1 MGIEPGMT
9 IRCQEVVELITDYL
23 EGQLDGPTRTELEAH
38 LPLCEGCGEYLRQM
52 RATIQAL
59 GHVPLDSL
67 SETAQADLLAAFRDF
82 PVRP

>member
-1 MGIEPGMT
+1 MSVEPGMT

-38 LPLCEGCGEYLRQM
+38 LPLCEGCDEYLRQM

-59 GHVPLDSL
+59 GHVPLERL
-67 SETAQADLLAAFRDF
+67 SETAQADLLAAFRAF

>member
-1 MGIEPGMT
+1 MSVEPGMT

-23 EGQLDGPTRTELEAH
+23 EGQLDGPTRTEFDAH

-67 SETAQADLLAAFRDF
+67 SDTAQADLLAAFRDF